1 MLNLYEKRIRCVICG
16 RFMSDYD
23 PSDIC
28 DKCIPIAE
36 KEAELQSN

>member
-1 MLNLYEKRIRCVICG
+1 MTTKRFHCIICG
-16 RFMSDYD
+16 QFMSDYD

-36 KEAELQSN
+36 KEAAEQK